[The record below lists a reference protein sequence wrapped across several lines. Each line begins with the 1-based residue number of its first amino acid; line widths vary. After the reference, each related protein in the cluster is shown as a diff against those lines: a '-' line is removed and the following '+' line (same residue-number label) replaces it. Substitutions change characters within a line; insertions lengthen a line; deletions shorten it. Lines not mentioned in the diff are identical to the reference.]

1 MLSLLKKNFTN
12 FFIAIL
18 ITIGI
23 MLLYSCK
30 QIFSE
35 MDKGDPSQTFITSV
49 RSILIIGIVF
59 LMMGVGILMCER
71 NCKDCKIISFTDD
84 TQNYYIIS
92 SLLISILGFYLGYTI
107 KNEKMGPDSIYWGNL
122 ISITMFISTLICSYF
137 IFNKYKSQITS
148 KYKSLK
154 KDSTSNFDYDEED
167 DDFSFMNDSDSDSGD
182 ESDFGTPPKD
192 GAISG
197 TFGNLPNLPGT
208 QNNTIIKTQTVAELA
223 EQEKVRVREDQAFNE
238 MLDNMLDNISNDRD

>member
-1 MLSLLKKNFTN
+1 
-12 FFIAIL
+12 
-18 ITIGI
+18 
-23 MLLYSCK
+23 
-30 QIFSE
+30 

-167 DDFSFMNDSDSDSGD
+167 DDFSFMNDSDSGD

-208 QNNTIIKTQTVAELA
+208 RNNTIEKQTVAERA
-223 EQEKVRVREDQAFNE
+223 EQEKVWDQQEQNFIE
-238 MLDNMLDNISNDRD
+238 MLDSIPDSD